1 MPQLSLSI
9 DLFQAT
15 LLLCILLMV
24 LASGVTLS
32 MRSASTY
39 LRLWNTGG
47 LLVAIG
53 MTLIIMRG
61 EILESVSIVFGNLAL
76 IGGYTALALGT
87 KRFLQR
93 PAYFDVLLGLL
104 FAVGFAVAYAAGAN
118 VVFRILIFSTFYTL
132 NAASVFLGLRKTGKG
147 GQHALIVRLA
157 LAVLPMTILMAVIRG
172 TLAAGVLLGL
182 PQPLAL
188 MKGLL
193 GLAVLA
199 TLCLSVLLVF
209 ATMDAG
215 ARPAIDPE
223 VAQVSEA
230 QAPAAKESVT
240 LREGPAVRGWQ
251 LVHARRTLVSPRG
264 AEMKLTGNE
273 YLLLKRLL
281 DGGKGPIPRV
291 VLNTIIGRDA
301 SNPKD
306 RSVDILLS
314 RLRRKCHEAGSSLP
328 VQSVRGQGYVF
339 HGEAAAD
346 GAQATGQ

>member
-93 PAYFDVLLGLL
+93 PAYFDVLLGPL

-132 NAASVFLGLRKTGKG
+132 SAASV
-147 GQHALIVRLA
+147 
-157 LAVLPMTILMAVIRG
+157 
-172 TLAAGVLLGL
+172 
-182 PQPLAL
+182 
-188 MKGLL
+188 
-193 GLAVLA
+193 
-199 TLCLSVLLVF
+199 
-209 ATMDAG
+209 
-215 ARPAIDPE
+215 
-223 VAQVSEA
+223 
-230 QAPAAKESVT
+230 
-240 LREGPAVRGWQ
+240 
-251 LVHARRTLVSPRG
+251 
-264 AEMKLTGNE
+264 
-273 YLLLKRLL
+273 
-281 DGGKGPIPRV
+281 
-291 VLNTIIGRDA
+291 
-301 SNPKD
+301 
-306 RSVDILLS
+306 
-314 RLRRKCHEAGSSLP
+314 
-328 VQSVRGQGYVF
+328 
-339 HGEAAAD
+339 
-346 GAQATGQ
+346 